1 MKSLW
6 GISRILTTNI
16 ITFVIYLN
24 DMFLSS
30 IIEITVVDLNIMLHY
45 LLAIN
50 VMVYWIGKKGR
61 DVCVFTGHS
70 KLMAFHARYR

>member
-6 GISRILTTNI
+6 GISRIRTTNI

-30 IIEITVVDLNIMLHY
+30 IIEITVVDLNIMLRY
-45 LLAIN
+45 LLATN

-61 DVCVFTGHS
+61 GVCAFTGHS
-70 KLMAFHARYR
+70 KLMAFHARC

>member
-30 IIEITVVDLNIMLHY
+30 VIKIAIIDLNIMLHY
-45 LLAIN
+45 LLA
-50 VMVYWIGKKGR
+50 VKMMVYWNGKKGR
-61 DVCVFTGHS
+61 GVCAFTGHS
-70 KLMAFHARYR
+70 KLMAFHARY